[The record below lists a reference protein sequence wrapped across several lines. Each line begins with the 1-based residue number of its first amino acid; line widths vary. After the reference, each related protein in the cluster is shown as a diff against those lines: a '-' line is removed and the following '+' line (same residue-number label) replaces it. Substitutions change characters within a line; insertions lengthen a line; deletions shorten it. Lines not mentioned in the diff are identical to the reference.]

1 MKWNLLIVVI
11 CAMAPILVVVAM
23 PFWSLHGGYMNTNKV
38 CQRWGDLPLDIEEFR
53 AADENERSRAEMACS
68 LLGQQDR
75 FIGMHR
81 LEILELFGD
90 SNGYYGT
97 EMTPTYLIETARS
110 RDQDSWQIVFLI
122 NKDRL
127 IRRIV
132 VHKNCC

>member
-1 MKWNLLIVVI
+1 MKWKFLIVVI
-11 CAMAPILVVVAM
+11 CAMASILLLVAM
-23 PFWSLHGGYMNTNKV
+23 PLWSLRGEYMDARKV
-38 CQRWGDLPLDIEEFR
+38 CQRWGDLPLVIEDFR
-53 AADENERSRAEMACS
+53 AADEDERSRAEMACS
-68 LLGQQDR
+68 LLGQQNR

-90 SNGYYGT
+90 SSGYYIT

-127 IRRIV
+127 IRRVV